1 MNPYAH
7 LEKNLTLIEKSL
19 GITFSNRSHLIRA
32 FVHSS
37 FINEYKELS
46 LKHNERLE
54 FLGDSVLNLIIT
66 EYLFKNFPDISEGEL
81 SSLRSQIVSAPS
93 CTEFVKKL
101 DVKQYVLVGRG
112 EQLNATRS
120 KTSILADLFEAI
132 LGAIY
137 LDGGLESARKFF
149 LGHFEEMVQL
159 MIQKPPENFKALLQ
173 ERLQKAKRQI
183 PRYEVLGEIGPDH
196 EKLFK
201 VGVYINNELIGEGI
215 GTSKKEAEQLA
226 AKAALVTLWE
236 QKNP

>member
-7 LEKNLTLIEKSL
+7 LEKNLSLIEKSL
-19 GITFSNRSHLIRA
+19 GYTFSDKAHLIRA

-66 EYLFKNFPDISEGEL
+66 QYLFKNFPDISEGEL

-93 CTEFVKKL
+93 CTEFVTKL
-101 DVKQYVLVGRG
+101 DLKQYVLVGRG
-112 EQLNATRS
+112 EKLNAGRG

-137 LDGGLESARKFF
+137 LDGGLKAADQFF

-159 MIQKPPENFKALLQ
+159 MIEKPPENFKALLQ

-201 VGVYINNELIGEGI
+201 VGVFINNELIGEGI

-236 QKNP
+236 EKNP